1 MERGTEVMGT
11 RGVRVARGVATSGVA
26 ILVAAVSHMAGG
38 GEAPGIVGVV
48 IAAAFALPVSTFLAG
63 RTISV
68 MRLAIAVAFSQGAF
82 HLLFSVGAATTA
94 STRMVGGHHGMGG
107 HVLTTVAGSA
117 ESAAGGA
124 AAMAGMH
131 HGPGMWAAHVLAAAV
146 TCVALRFG
154 ERAFWDLVALAR
166 TAIVVVLHAVAL
178 LASPAV
184 ELRHRV
190 PAAWPESESGRS
202 ASRAAAAAMP
212 IPVTRWVH
220 MVTPSATAMHARDAT
235 SVCPSSSRVAK

>member
-11 RGVRVARGVATSGVA
+11 RGVRVARGVVTSGVA

-38 GEAPGIVGVV
+38 GEAPGVVGVV

-68 MRLAIAVAFSQGAF
+68 LRLAIAVAFSQGAF

-94 STRMVGGHHGMGG
+94 STWMVGGHHGMGG

-166 TAIVVVLHAVAL
+166 TALVVVLHAVAL
-178 LASPAV
+178 LATPAV

-190 PAAWPESESGRS
+190 PAAWHPGLPDTGVALSSMPRRGPPAS
-202 ASRAAAAAMP
+202 A
-212 IPVTRWVH
+212 
-220 MVTPSATAMHARDAT
+220 
-235 SVCPSSSRVAK
+235 

>member
-11 RGVRVARGVATSGVA
+11 RGVRVARGVVTSGVA

-38 GEAPGIVGVV
+38 GEAPGVVGVA

-68 MRLAIAVAFSQGAF
+68 LRLAIAVAFSQGAF
-82 HLLFSVGAATTA
+82 HLLFSVGAATSA
-94 STRMVGGHHGMGG
+94 STRMIGGHHGMGG
-107 HVLTTVAGSA
+107 HVVTTVT
-117 ESAAGGA
+117 GGGTET

-131 HGPGMWAAHVLAAAV
+131 HGPAMCAAHVLAAAV

-166 TAIVVVLHAVAL
+166 TALVVVLHAVAL
-178 LASPAV
+178 LASPSV

-190 PAAWPESESGRS
+190 PAAWHPGLPDTGVALSSMPRRGPPAS
-202 ASRAAAAAMP
+202 A
-212 IPVTRWVH
+212 
-220 MVTPSATAMHARDAT
+220 
-235 SVCPSSSRVAK
+235 

>member
-11 RGVRVARGVATSGVA
+11 RGVRVARGVVTSGVA

-38 GEAPGIVGVV
+38 GEAPGVVGVV

-63 RTISV
+63 RTLSV
-68 MRLAIAVAFSQGAF
+68 LRLAIAVAFSQGAF

-107 HVLTTVAGSA
+107 HVLTTAAGSA
-117 ESAAGGA
+117 GSTGTAADTAAGGAADA

-131 HGPGMWAAHVLAAAV
+131 HGPGMWAAHVLAVAV

-166 TAIVVVLHAVAL
+166 TALVVMLHAVAL

-190 PAAWPESESGRS
+190 PAAWHPGLPDTGVALSSMPRRGPP
-202 ASRAAAAAMP
+202 AAA
-212 IPVTRWVH
+212 
-220 MVTPSATAMHARDAT
+220 
-235 SVCPSSSRVAK
+235 

>member
-11 RGVRVARGVATSGVA
+11 RGVRVARGVVTSGVA

-38 GEAPGIVGVV
+38 GEAPGVVGVV

-68 MRLAIAVAFSQGAF
+68 LRLAIAVAFSQGAF

-107 HVLTTVAGSA
+107 SVLTTVAG
-117 ESAAGGA
+117 GGTET

-166 TAIVVVLHAVAL
+166 TALVVVLHAVAL
-178 LASPAV
+178 LASPAG

-190 PAAWPESESGRS
+190 PAAWHPGLPDTGVALSSMPRRGPPAS
-202 ASRAAAAAMP
+202 A
-212 IPVTRWVH
+212 
-220 MVTPSATAMHARDAT
+220 
-235 SVCPSSSRVAK
+235 